1 MTIEPIFFLADSS
14 NIAND
19 DGGVDIDFSF
29 FTTDEASRIPSSSL
43 DTESSTTKKKRN
55 SSKSKVLTV
64 DGEVINNKMV
74 NPVPGANVAE
84 TNYAQSYSESTN
96 LTRGVILQA
105 DELANEIKSD
115 IDDVRASKT
124 LKNKY
129 TYLTNLTATAG
140 SLLSTKIQAIK
151 EMNSITTQIH
161 NLELN
166 RLKMLK
172 ADEKN
177 ENDDM
182 RMMDIYSAFVNA
194 PIGSYNPM
202 GNPNIQD
209 LTIGINNPAGSVSG
223 VEMTAMNQ
231 NAKPLTAEQ
240 NRMRMESNPNIQTVV
255 RYDQTTG
262 QRMFDV
268 IDKTTG
274 VSVPN
279 YPRPDEFL
287 LEDTTIDVHTGI
299 ARNRNINTVWPLMIN
314 GSNTFITE
322 Y

>member
-1 MTIEPIFFLADSS
+1 MIEPMTFLANSPVV
-14 NIAND
+14 AND
-19 DGGVDIDFSF
+19 DGKVQVNFDF
-29 FTTDEASRIPSSSL
+29 FTSDNAKISVEPSEPKEL
-43 DTESSTTKKKRN
+43 TTKKKR
-55 SSKSKVLTV
+55 SSKTKIV
-64 DGEVINNKMV
+64 DVNEGMV

-84 TNYAQSYSESTN
+84 TDYARSYNESIN

-105 DELANEIKSD
+105 DELANEIKGD
-115 IDDVRASKT
+115 IDSVRASKT
-124 LKNKY
+124 LKSKY
-129 TYLTNLTATAG
+129 TYLTNLTSTAS
-140 SLLSTKIQAIK
+140 SLLGTKIQAIK
-151 EMNSITTQIH
+151 EMNSVTTQIH

-194 PIGSYNPM
+194 PLGTYNPM

-209 LTIGINNPAGSVSG
+209 LTLGINNPNGSVSG
-223 VEMTAMNQ
+223 VEMIAANNDNNQ
-231 NAKPLTAEQ
+231 PLTAEQ

-274 VSVPN
+274 ASVPN
-279 YPRPDEFL
+279 YPRPDNFL

-299 ARNRNINTVWPLMIN
+299 ARNRNINTVWPLLVNGNNYIN
-314 GSNTFITE
+314 E